1 MNKVTGNLN
10 LIKRINRKLVLN
22 LIRSRQPISRATVAK
37 SLHLSRSTVSSIV
50 DDLLK
55 KKLVV
60 EMGYA
65 DSTKD
70 GGRRG
75 VELGFNPKSA
85 YGIGVDIGGTKILI
99 VITDLE
105 GEILYKGKYPTSN
118 HVEDIV
124 SIIHEAL
131 TATQLSENDIVAMG
145 VGVPSV
151 TNIEQGIVVD
161 APALQWKN
169 YNLKEQLMNHF
180 DFPLFVNNDVNCA
193 ALGEQW
199 LGSGNHSDNLFFIAI
214 GTGVGS
220 AIIANGQ
227 LIYGHHFQAGE
238 IAYNIVEDDL
248 NYQRANVIGE
258 FGLLEQKI
266 SGTAL
271 NYADMNSQELFSRY
285 KAGDVLAQERIER
298 FMRHLTL
305 HITNAVNLLNP
316 ERVIIGGG
324 VSESMKSIIGEIND
338 RVHRYTPITT
348 EVELATLGGDAG
360 ALGAIAYAFN
370 EVEESQLL

>member
-1 MNKVTGNLN
+1 MNKERGNLH
-10 LIKRINRKLVLN
+10 LIKRINRRLVLN
-22 LIRSRQPISRATVAK
+22 LIRERQPISRASVAK

-50 DDLLK
+50 DDLLQ

-65 DSTKD
+65 DSSKD

-85 YGIGVDIGGTKILI
+85 YGIGVDIGGTKILT

-105 GEILYKGKYPTSN
+105 GEIVYKEKRPTSQS
-118 HVEDIV
+118 VETIV
-124 SIIHEAL
+124 SFVQAAL
-131 TATQLSENDIVAMG
+131 HAAQLSEQDIVAMG

-151 TNIEQGIVVD
+151 TDIEQGIVVD
-161 APALQWKN
+161 APALHWDNFKLQE
-169 YNLKEQLMNHF
+169 LLAPHF
-180 DFPLFVNNDVNCA
+180 SFPVLINNDVNCA

-199 LGSGNHSDNLFFIAI
+199 LGSGNHSDNMFFIAI

-227 LIYGHHFQAGE
+227 LIYGHRFQAGE

-248 NYQRANVIGE
+248 NYNRTNALGS

-271 NYADMNSQELFSRY
+271 NFADMSSTDLFARY
-285 KAGDVLAQERIER
+285 KQGDVLAQERVQR
-298 FMRHLTL
+298 FIRYLTL

-324 VSESMKSIIGEIND
+324 VSESMKEIIDEIND
-338 RVHRYTPITT
+338 RVNHYTPIRTK
-348 EVELATLGGDAG
+348 VELATLGGEAG